1 MTTPKVAK
9 TKVSKPN
16 IYSISNL
23 RLVHSPLK
31 TAHSNTPHMS
41 TSRCGNICIMPPKC
55 SRKERRRGFSNRSSV
70 EAALSGRSCVFLCE
84 SKSTLFGLLKVDAIR
99 NHWLRFVYNTTAQP
113 KCSNL
118 CNAFYGRLFCE
129 FSRVQGW
136 LCMKVIKKI
145 SYFTVTIWRFWIS
158 HCMFCY

>member
-1 MTTPKVAK
+1 MRTPKVAK
-9 TKVSKPN
+9 TKISKPN
-16 IYSISNL
+16 IYSLSNL

-31 TAHSNTPHMS
+31 RLIQTRPTCLCHDAE
-41 TSRCGNICIMPPKC
+41 IFAKC
-55 SRKERRRGFSNRSSV
+55 SPNVPAKKEGVVSVTTVSV
-70 EAALSGRSCVFLCE
+70 EAALSGRNCVFLCE
-84 SKSTLFGLLKVDAIR
+84 SKNTLFGLLKVDAIR

-129 FSRVQGW
+129 YSRVQGW